1 MVQAVENLTALTTR
15 LVTTGPHPRL
25 EGWDRSAVD
34 VLHAQPVT
42 GCADLLSRYV
52 GQRLELA
59 VPSRLVAGLAPGTVI
74 RLRARLTAGEAMAE
88 QRPPPGTFVTQPPPP

>member
-15 LVTTGPHPRL
+15 LLATAPHPRL
-25 EGWDRSAVD
+25 KGWDRAVVD
-34 VLHAQPVT
+34 VLHAQRIA
-42 GCADLLSRYV
+42 GFADVLSRHV

-74 RLRARLTAGEAMAE
+74 RLRPDSPGVKQWPRSS
-88 QRPPPGTFVTQPPPP
+88 RPRVPS